1 VIVSLSDDVRL
12 RYEDADGVAVGLG
25 DRDTLADAL
34 ATCERLPFPDNERS
48 GEAERDTVGEA
59 DATGV
64 DDIETEVRA
73 EEEAEGDSEPERLAD
88 AVRETTDVSVID

>member
-1 VIVSLSDDVRL
+1 VKPALPEGRWT
-12 RYEDADGVAVGLG
+12 EAEGDAE
-25 DRDTLADAL
+25 AL
-34 ATCERLPFPDNERS
+34 PEPRGERS

-73 EEEAEGDSEPERLAD
+73 EDEAEGDGELERLAD